1 MALGVVI
8 SFCGAKSRAFP
19 SIDVPGLDPRIVP
32 VIHVATS
39 PAMPVLRTRRL
50 HRSEP
55 RSQKSR
61 GSENFPLRKALKT
74 HKNRK
79 IQRE

>member
-8 SFCGAKSRAFP
+8 SFCGAKSRAFRHH
-19 SIDVPGLDPRIVP
+19 VPGLDPRIVP

-55 RSQKSR
+55 RSRNR
-61 GSENFPLRKALKT
+61 GEA
-74 HKNRK
+74 K
-79 IQRE
+79 IFLSAKH